1 MKLPVALLMTIAALL
16 PLAGAAEEHD
26 ALNDLRPALQDV
38 AGKMRQDYSD
48 RKQAIADLEQDA
60 AKITAVLDGG
70 KLDSRGEAAAL
81 FTRAEARSLV
91 NIIRWKNGESV
102 NPTLARQ
109 SLADLNKLIAAGVE
123 IPEWGIKI
131 SQAQYVAGSVASV
144 QLHEEAL
151 AYSYWEKCA
160 DLGHAGC
167 MNIMASVRLTGDAGQ
182 QADIK
187 KALDYH
193 NRVYATGVQ
202 YRCAGS
208 ISARNIAEI
217 NYFTGVRREDDDE
230 IEWVRKSY
238 GLLDR
243 LQAQTA
249 SGSDACD
256 RSGAEIEEFLY
267 RLGRGERNDA
277 LLQHAAGRLPADAVT
292 RKALIQYLS
301 GSLGDVALQAVA
313 ADGKSDFDRCST
325 YFYAMWYAELTKK
338 PTLAQQYHQRLA
350 GPTKCSIEL
359 TYAKKYSFETA
370 STLLGPLPK

>member
-109 SLADLNKLIAAGVE
+109 SLADLNKLIAGGVE

-131 SQAQYVAGSVASV
+131 AQAQYVAGSVASV
-144 QLHEEAL
+144 QLHDEAL

-167 MNIMASVRLTGDAGQ
+167 MNIMASVRLTGEAFQ
-182 QADIK
+182 QTAVNK
-187 KALDYH
+187 VLDYH
-193 NRVYATGVQ
+193 IRVY
-202 YRCAGS
+202 
-208 ISARNIAEI
+208 
-217 NYFTGVRREDDDE
+217 D
-230 IEWVRKSY
+230 
-238 GLLDR
+238 
-243 LQAQTA
+243 
-249 SGSDACD
+249 SG
-256 RSGAEIEEFLY
+256 
-267 RLGRGERNDA
+267 
-277 LLQHAAGRLPADAVT
+277 
-292 RKALIQYLS
+292 IQ
-301 GSLGDVALQAVA
+301 
-313 ADGKSDFDRCST
+313 
-325 YFYAMWYAELTKK
+325 
-338 PTLAQQYHQRLA
+338 
-350 GPTKCSIEL
+350 
-359 TYAKKYSFETA
+359 
-370 STLLGPLPK
+370 